1 MIRVLVVDDHAIV
14 RQGLRRILDEAE
26 GVSFGGE
33 AANGVEALKMM
44 RTDKWDVVLLDISMP
59 EKNGID
65 TLKQIM
71 DINKAARVLIL
82 SMYPE
87 DQYAVR
93 LMKAGASGYLTK
105 ETAPERL
112 VEAIHNVV
120 SGKKYISPSLAE
132 LLLMEC
138 GADSCKSPHELLS
151 DREYQVLRLIGSGKK
166 VSEIADQLS
175 LSVKTVSTYRT
186 HILEKMKLKNNA
198 ELTYYVMQ
206 NGLNDMNEMNNHVT
220 MAD

>member
-1 MIRVLVVDDHAIV
+1 VIRILIVDDHAIV
-14 RQGLRRILDEAE
+14 RQGLRRILEEAK
-26 GVSFGGE
+26 GMKVAGE
-33 AANGVEALKMM
+33 DANGVEALKMLRM
-44 RTDKWDVVLLDISMP
+44 EKFDVILLDISMP

-71 DINKAARVLIL
+71 DRNKDAKVLML

-105 ETAPERL
+105 ETAPEQL
-112 VEAIHNVV
+112 VEAIRTVV
-120 SGKKYISPSLAE
+120 EGKKHINPTLAE
-132 LLLMEC
+132 LLLQEC
-138 GADSCKSPHELLS
+138 GLDSGKPLHKNLS
-151 DREYQVLRLIGSGKK
+151 DREYQVLRMIGSGKQ
-166 VSEIADQLS
+166 VSEIAETLS
-175 LSVKTVSTYRT
+175 LSVKTISTYRA

-206 NGLNDMNEMNNHVT
+206 NGLKEE
-220 MAD
+220 